1 MEEDEDE
8 SFAGLLYSMSNE
20 KLNVKLNMP
29 CLTLQTWK
37 KMRHTLE
44 YIFLLTDGNFVF
56 FLLNFLSFFF
66 HYLGHAFLRE
76 WLLPLKLFSL
86 EPFTWFRSLCLGLP
100 GCHITPVILLSLY
113 CDCISPIF
121 PHDVTNWMKKFLH
134 PRLASKHWKSI
145 LSVTLKWKWLR
156 TIIFFLLLWVSF
168 ASFIH
173 A

>member
-1 MEEDEDE
+1 MAILCF
-8 SFAGLLYSMSNE
+8 SCWILY
-20 KLNVKLNMP
+20 P
-29 CLTLQTWK
+29 
-37 KMRHTLE
+37 
-44 YIFLLTDGNFVF
+44 
-56 FLLNFLSFFF
+56 FFF

-100 GCHITPVILLSLY
+100 GCHIFPVILLSLH

-156 TIIFFLLLWVSF
+156 TIIFFSSLMSLFCIFYPCIAWFTISF
-168 ASFIH
+168 LEEEGEKIPSEKGAFSAAFARVEWLRCNKVEKRKLH
-173 A
+173 HR